1 MAMSLVRQYSCRVLE
16 VDDEVTRHAK
26 SCGKL
31 RLLDRL
37 ILSLDHD
44 QVRDEAWAALATE
57 RAAGLGSG
65 QVVALDGPETVVRL
79 RAIFA

>member
-1 MAMSLVRQYSCRVLE
+1 MADLE
-16 VDDEVTRHAK
+16 ALEAQALKLSSDDRAK
-26 SCGKL
+26 
-31 RLLDRL
+31 LLDRL

-79 RAIFA
+79 RAKFA